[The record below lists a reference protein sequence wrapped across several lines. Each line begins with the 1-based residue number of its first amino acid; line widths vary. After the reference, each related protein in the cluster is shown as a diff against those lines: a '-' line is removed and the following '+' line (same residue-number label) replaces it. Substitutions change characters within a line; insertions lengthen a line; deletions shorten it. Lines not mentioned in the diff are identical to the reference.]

1 MDGWKE
7 QRKRGI
13 KEGKEG
19 ERKAATAA
27 AAVAAATKSRN
38 LILALRGQRQAD
50 LSLKMT
56 WGHTE

>member
-1 MDGWKE
+1 MDGWME
-7 QRKRGI
+7 QRKRGR

-19 ERKAATAA
+19 ERKA

-50 LSLKMT
+50 LCLKMT

>member
-19 ERKAATAA
+19 ERKAAT
-27 AAVAAATKSRN
+27 AAATKSRN